1 MIVAAFQI
9 AMTRR
14 WPATTATIDEAGVE
28 RLRVSD
34 GGRRRSRSE
43 AIVHYSYTVDGKD
56 YAGDRIWPGLASA
69 LLMDGIAR
77 AFYDESRWQPGMQ
90 VPVYYNPKDPSRAV
104 LDRSFSPVEKSF
116 VVFGVLGL
124 LFSILP

>member
-1 MIVAAFQI
+1 MGQV

-14 WPATTATIDEAGVE
+14 WPATTGTIEQAGVE
-28 RLRVSD
+28 SQRVRD
-34 GGRRRSRSE
+34 GGRRRSR
-43 AIVHYSYTVDGKD
+43 ADAVIHYSYTVDGKD
-56 YAGDRIWPGLASA
+56 YEGERIWPGFASM
-69 LLMDGIAR
+69 LSMDGIAR

-116 VVFGVLGL
+116 
-124 LFSILP
+124 